1 MFRQSSPHWSDCPGE
16 LEAPLQDSPRTGL
29 VFFDNMKGFSFR
41 ITLRLSSFKAPRD
54 LSLGSP
60 KSAEKKKFVPNF
72 NVARVKRE
80 PEESKV
86 VVKKEG
92 AGAKQKKRQEQKKE
106 KKDKKERPEL
116 IQTMGSVFS
125 EVIVT
130 RRGRIGSH

>member
-1 MFRQSSPHWSDCPGE
+1 M
-16 LEAPLQDSPRTGL
+16 
-29 VFFDNMKGFSFR
+29 
-41 ITLRLSSFKAPRD
+41 
-54 LSLGSP
+54 SLGSP

-106 KKDKKERPEL
+106 KKDKINSDESRLTTLSKLKRLDMDLP
-116 IQTMGSVFS
+116 
-125 EVIVT
+125 
-130 RRGRIGSH
+130 

>member
-1 MFRQSSPHWSDCPGE
+1 M
-16 LEAPLQDSPRTGL
+16 
-29 VFFDNMKGFSFR
+29 
-41 ITLRLSSFKAPRD
+41 
-54 LSLGSP
+54 SLGSP

-130 RRGRIGSH
+130 RRGRICSHCFTYRVLDLARESGDVLKVAVAAIAGGMEQL